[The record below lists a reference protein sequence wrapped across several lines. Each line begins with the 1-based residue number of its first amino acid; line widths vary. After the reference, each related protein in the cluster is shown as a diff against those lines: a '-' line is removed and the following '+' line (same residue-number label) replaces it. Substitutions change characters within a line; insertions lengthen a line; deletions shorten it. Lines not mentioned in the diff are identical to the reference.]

1 MMSTSATDF
10 PPLRLRKNEERR
22 LRAGHLWVYSNEV
35 DIDATPLKP
44 FEPGQAVTLQ
54 AHNGKALGTGYVNPH
69 SLICARLVS
78 RDPAHPLSMSLL
90 ARRLDMA
97 LALRERL
104 YPQPYY
110 RLVYG
115 EADGLPGL
123 IVDRYAAVCV
133 AQLTTAGMERLKEA
147 VLAAL
152 IEVLR
157 PAAVLWRNDSA
168 VRELEG
174 LPGYVETALGQVP
187 ETVRLEENGAAFQAP
202 LATGQKTGWFFD
214 QRDNRARLLKYGR
227 ERRVL
232 DVFSYLGGWGIQAA
246 VHGAREVWCV
256 DSSARAL
263 ELVRANAAL
272 NAVAD
277 RVDVV
282 QGDAFAV
289 LKSLRE
295 AREHFDIVILDPPA
309 FIKRKKDFKEGLQA
323 YRRLDELALQLLAK
337 DGLLISCSCS
347 YHLPGET
354 LEQVILQTVR
364 QLDRSMQILERGQ
377 QAPDHP
383 IHPAIPET
391 AYLKAV
397 FARILPA

>member
-1 MMSTSATDF
+1 MISDSATDF

-78 RDPAHPLSMSLL
+78 RDPAYPLSPSLL
-90 ARRLDMA
+90 VHRLNVA
-97 LALRERL
+97 LSLRERL

-123 IVDRYAAVCV
+123 IVDRYADVCV

-152 IEVLR
+152 VKVLK
-157 PAAVLWRNDSA
+157 PTAVVWRNDSP

-174 LPGYVETALGQVP
+174 LPGYVETALGQP
-187 ETVRLEENGAAFQAP
+187 PKMVRLEENSVAFQVP

-214 QRDNRARLLKYGR
+214 QQDNRARLLKYGR

-232 DVFSYLGGWGIQAA
+232 DVFSYLGAWGLQAA

-263 ELVRANAAL
+263 ELLRANAAL
-272 NAVAD
+272 NAVTD
-277 RVDVV
+277 RVNAL
-282 QGDAFAV
+282 QGDAFTV

-309 FIKRKKDFKEGLQA
+309 FIKRRKDFKEGLLA
-323 YRRLDELALQLLAK
+323 YRRLNELALQLLAK
-337 DGLLISCSCS
+337 DGLLVSCSCS
-347 YHLPGET
+347 QQLPAET
-354 LEQVILQTVR
+354 LEQVILQAVR
-364 QLDRSMQILERGQ
+364 HLDRSMQILERGQ

>member
-1 MMSTSATDF
+1 MISDSATDF

-35 DIDATPLKP
+35 DIDATPLKA
-44 FEPGQAVTLQ
+44 FEPGQAVTIE

-78 RDPAHPLSMSLL
+78 RDPAHPLNPSLL
-90 ARRLDMA
+90 VHRLNVA
-97 LALRERL
+97 LSLRERL
-104 YPQPYY
+104 YSTPYY

-123 IVDRYAAVCV
+123 IVDRYGEICS

-152 IEVLR
+152 TKVLK
-157 PAAVLWRNDSA
+157 PTAVLWRNDSS
-168 VRELEG
+168 VRTLEG
-174 LPGYVETALGQVP
+174 LPNYVETAFGQVP
-187 ETVRLEENGAAFQAP
+187 ETVQLEENGVTFQAP

-214 QRDNRARLLKYGR
+214 QQDNRARMLKYVRG
-227 ERRVL
+227 RRVL
-232 DVFSYLGGWGIQAA
+232 DVFSYLGAWGLQAL
-246 VHGAREVWCV
+246 VHGAREAWCV

-263 ELVRANAAL
+263 EILRTNAAL
-272 NAVAD
+272 NRIAE
-277 RVDVV
+277 RVNIV

-309 FIKRKKDFKEGLQA
+309 FIKRKKDLKEGLVA
-323 YRRLDELALQLLAK
+323 YRRLNEMALQLLAK

-347 YHLPGET
+347 RQLPE
-354 LEQVILQTVR
+354 ESLQQIMLQAVR
-364 QLDRSMQILERGQ
+364 HLDRSMQLLERGQ

-397 FARILPA
+397 FARVLPA